1 MQPTS
6 VIYRALR
13 LQRHYVEYKAEI
25 AGETYNQADIVGDN
39 PPQISTALLD
49 KFSVG
54 NVSSATLKISLK
66 PKGTIPDM
74 ARVDVYFRLKTMMQ
88 ATSPW
93 MPKGQFFIDV
103 RSKDINGILTLECFD
118 AMLKTNYT
126 FMESGSWTSTT
137 ALATVQMIATD
148 IGVTIESGTLTL
160 LTNDPKPVPI
170 VPVIGENGTTGRE
183 MLEAIAAIYGGNFI
197 IDELGQLKLVQL
209 VAPVDTLDIGVQAS
223 GLGVAPAFDAIDRVI
238 LYSGQDKKTGYR
250 SPESTF
256 DSLTGRILEAC
267 CPWTTQEL
275 ADDLLA
281 IVNGYVYQPFG
292 ASGANIDP
300 IMQLGDGI
308 TVNGTTSVIFSAHIT
323 LNARCA
329 ADLSAPYEEEI
340 NHEYPYRSPAQRT
353 IDDAVTQEDLI
364 KPGGTEINGA
374 NIVTGTITL
383 GGNNNGRGELHILDE
398 NSSEIGQWDNSR
410 LTIRDDTATDN
421 LLEKAKFAV
430 IRKESPDD
438 TPFGVFIG
446 CTQVWNA
453 FFPGQYPNENVP
465 FIFLDGTR
473 DGTQGNGDTE
483 IFAGYIL
490 LNGDTRISGYSDDR
504 TVTFTKTDNSS
515 TANLTSYSVKYWGRV
530 VQLTIHLTN
539 VNYANPGDVLW
550 AGTISG
556 TDVDKIM
563 PVDTVT
569 SVGING
575 ANSCAGQLYE
585 SNGDLL
591 LSVRALNGY
600 QANWTGNLSFTF
612 LV

>member
-1 MQPTS
+1 MQSTS

-13 LQRHYVEYKAEI
+13 LQRHYIEYKAEI

-103 RSKDINGILTLECFD
+103 RSKDIKGILTLECFD
-118 AMLKTNYT
+118 AMLKANYT

-148 IGVTIESGTLTL
+148 IGVTIESGTLAL

-209 VAPVDTLDIGVQAS
+209 VAPADTLDIGVQAS

-250 SPESTF
+250 SPKNTF
-256 DSLTGRILEAC
+256 DSLTGRILEAY

-275 ADDLLA
+275 ADDLLT
-281 IVNGYVYQPFG
+281 IVNGYVYQPFD

-300 IMQLGDGI
+300 AMQLGDGI

-364 KPGGTEINGA
+364 KPGRTEINGA

-398 NSSEIGQWDNSR
+398 NDNEFGRWDNERLLIYDDSTAMNRENSR
-410 LTIRDDTATDN
+410 LAIIREGA
-421 LLEKAKFAV
+421 
-430 IRKESPDD
+430 SPDS
-438 TPFGVFIG
+438 PYGAFIG
-446 CTQVWNA
+446 ATETGSGDVFPFAYFHGTSNSGSIDRWVEIGADQIQLHQTNPNA
-453 FFPGQYPNENVP
+453 NPDLTTIGVKNQSLGATVSPIGSNPLTVN
-465 FIFLDGTR
+465 
-473 DGTQGNGDTE
+473 
-483 IFAGYIL
+483 
-490 LNGDTRISGYSDDR
+490 
-504 TVTFTKTDNSS
+504 TVT
-515 TANLTSYSVKYWGRV
+515 AYRWGRV
-530 VQLTIHLTN
+530 VQLTIKFDCTSFS
-539 VNYANPGDVLW
+539 
-550 AGTISG
+550 AGTVFNGSVNIIPQSDVMGCSFIGTVPIFGWLKAGSGVIEIRACDGISYSG
-556 TDVDKIM
+556 EITM
-563 PVDTVT
+563 
-569 SVGING
+569 S
-575 ANSCAGQLYE
+575 
-585 SNGDLL
+585 
-591 LSVRALNGY
+591 
-600 QANWTGNLSFTF
+600 WTF
-612 LV
+612 LQRNNE